1 MQQMHPFPAA
11 SSHDGPKKS
20 GLWWKPS
27 PSHTRKDR
35 QMSVQKVKPTH
46 LCDIL
51 LVQVQDRGESPKAHA
66 KSLNHCVSGRQQ
78 LCWHKRQNHTLQPK
92 LDLSV
97 KTNIKMQM
105 SIIQNISTDNQ
116 VWTSHSIH
124 TLLCS
129 CNSFGPVLDSKYQGP
144 NLILQKSLSQI
155 PGPEQVNPKIP
166 PHA

>member
-1 MQQMHPFPAA
+1 
-11 SSHDGPKKS
+11 
-20 GLWWKPS
+20 
-27 PSHTRKDR
+27 
-35 QMSVQKVKPTH
+35 
-46 LCDIL
+46 
-51 LVQVQDRGESPKAHA
+51 
-66 KSLNHCVSGRQQ
+66 
-78 LCWHKRQNHTLQPK
+78 
-92 LDLSV
+92 
-97 KTNIKMQM
+97 MQM